1 MDQDGFMPL
10 LQTAWRNARLR
21 RGGHVDF
28 GLDLFVKYYDESK
41 KHSKQ
46 PMYPSVPLLSVMQLQ
61 HKPDYTT
68 EMTCGYRTILC
79 FSSCS
84 TSTDSSKKL
93 LQQPGNQMNVRRFK
107 LS

>member
-1 MDQDGFMPL
+1 M
-10 LQTAWRNARLR
+10 WRSRSERQRLR
-21 RGGHVDF
+21 SIVLHKTAYS
-28 GLDLFVKYYDESK
+28 KYYHESK